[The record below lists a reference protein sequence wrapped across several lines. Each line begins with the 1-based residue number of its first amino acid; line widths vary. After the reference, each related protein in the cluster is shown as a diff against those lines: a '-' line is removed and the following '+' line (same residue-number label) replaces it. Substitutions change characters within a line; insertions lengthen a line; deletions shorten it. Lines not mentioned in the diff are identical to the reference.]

1 MGTIKEEENM
11 KFKSGQRRL
20 QQRLQRQLLQEAGA
34 EKEYRRL
41 QRKIKKEMNGARPY
55 LYRDIEP
62 MTLGEPVC
70 IILIFNE
77 QDEILAKAIGF
88 TVEEVIKAMEDWLDE

>member
-1 MGTIKEEENM
+1 MAN
-11 KFKSGQRRL
+11 KFGQRRL
-20 QQRLQRQLLQEAGA
+20 QQRLQRQLLQEAGL

-70 IILIFNE
+70 IILIFNKE
-77 QDEILAKAIGF
+77 DEILAKAVGF
-88 TVEEVIKAMEDWLDE
+88 TVDEVIKAMEDWIDE

>member
-1 MGTIKEEENM
+1 MV
-11 KFKSGQRRL
+11 FKSGQRRL
-20 QQRLQRQLLQEAGA
+20 QQRLQRQLLQQAGL

-41 QRKIKKEMNGARPY
+41 QRKIAKEMNGAKPY

-62 MTLGEPVC
+62 YSLGEPVC
-70 IILIFNE
+70 IILVMSKE
-77 QDEILAKAIGF
+77 DDILAKAVGF

>member
-1 MGTIKEEENM
+1 M
-11 KFKSGQRRL
+11 FKTGLRRL
-20 QQRLQRQLLQEAGA
+20 QQKLQRQLLQQAGM

-41 QRKIKKEMNGARPY
+41 QRRIKKEMNGARPY
-55 LYRDIEP
+55 LYRDVEP

-70 IILIFNE
+70 IILVLND
-77 QDEILAKAIGF
+77 QDEILAKCMGF

>member
-1 MGTIKEEENM
+1 M
-11 KFKSGQRRL
+11 KFTSGLRRL
-20 QQRLQRQLLQEAGA
+20 QQRLQRQLLQQAGL

-41 QRKIKKEMNGARPY
+41 QRRIKKEMNGARPY

-70 IILIFNE
+70 IILIMNE
-77 QDEILAKAIGF
+77 ENEILAKCMGF
-88 TVEEVIKAMEDWLDE
+88 TVKEVIETMEEFLNE

>member
-1 MGTIKEEENM
+1 MS
-11 KFKSGQRRL
+11 FKTGQRRL
-20 QQRLQRQLLQEAGA
+20 QQRLQRQLLQQAGL

-41 QRKIKKEMNGARPY
+41 QRKIKKEINGARPY

-70 IILIFNE
+70 IILVFNKE
-77 QDEILAKAIGF
+77 DEILAKAVGF
-88 TVEEVIKAMEDWLDE
+88 TVEEVIKAMKDWLDE

>member
-1 MGTIKEEENM
+1 MA
-11 KFKSGQRRL
+11 FKSGQRRL
-20 QQRLQRQLLQEAGA
+20 QQRLQRQLLQQAGL

-41 QRKIKKEMNGARPY
+41 QRRIKKEMNGARPY

-70 IILIFNE
+70 IILVLNQE
-77 QDEILAKAIGF
+77 DEILAKAYGF
-88 TVEEVIKAMEDWLDE
+88 TVEEVIKTMEDFLDE

>member
-1 MGTIKEEENM
+1 M
-11 KFKSGQRRL
+11 FKPGQRRL
-20 QQRLQRQLLQEAGA
+20 QQRIQRQLLQQAGL

-41 QRKIKKEMNGARPY
+41 QRRIKKEMNGAKPY

-70 IILIFNE
+70 IILVLNQE
-77 QDEILAKAIGF
+77 DEILAKCMGF
-88 TVEEVIKAMEDWLDE
+88 TVDEVIKTMEDFLNE

>member
-1 MGTIKEEENM
+1 MA
-11 KFKSGQRRL
+11 FKSGLRRL
-20 QQRLQRQLLQEAGA
+20 QQRLQRQLLQQAGL

-41 QRKIKKEMNGARPY
+41 QRRIKKEMNGARPY

-70 IILIFNE
+70 IILVMNE
-77 QDEILAKAIGF
+77 ENEILAKCMGF
-88 TVEEVIKAMEDWLDE
+88 TVKEVIETMEEFLNE